1 MSFEQGQQN
10 YESMTPESVMTKHL
24 EGSEGKS
31 GSQNSGTE
39 SSIESL
45 QAKLSKMES
54 DLTSKFEGLTRRER
68 MLLQKE
74 QEIKSKLGQ
83 LGSLEELKSL
93 ASKDPAKVLERL
105 GMTYD
110 QLTDYYASQDP
121 EAEKENITKSLKEEI
136 DGLKSKLSE
145 QEKTQQTRELDRIR
159 QAKIDSIKSLA
170 TKEGS
175 EYGLIG
181 HFGVFED
188 VLQFMAEHYHE
199 TGDILSET
207 DAMAKVE
214 ERLAENL
221 RTLRDNPKVRMLFG
235 LEQEKSGHE
244 QGSQRFGMQ
253 NESAS
258 RDAPFSLQDSN
269 LRNNSPR
276 SESLEGLSDQQLLE
290 LALQKMP

>member
-10 YESMTPESVMTKHL
+10 YDSMTPESVMTQHL
-24 EGSEGKS
+24 ERRDDPS

-39 SSIESL
+39 SSVESL

-74 QEIKSKLGQ
+74 QELKSKLGQ
-83 LGSLEELKSL
+83 MGSLEELKSL

-105 GMTYD
+105 GMSYD

-121 EAEKENITKSLKEEI
+121 DAQKENITNSLKEEI
-136 DGLKSKLSE
+136 DSLKSKLSE
-145 QEKTQQTRELDRIR
+145 QEKTQQQREIDRIR
-159 QAKIDSIKSLA
+159 NAKIESIKNLA

-181 HFGVFED
+181 HFGLFDD
-188 VLQFMAEHYHE
+188 VLQFMAEHYQE
-199 TGDILSET
+199 TGDILSEA

-214 ERLAENL
+214 DRLAENL
-221 RTLRDNPKVRMLFG
+221 KTLKNNPKIRMIFG
-235 LEQEKSGHE
+235 LEQETTGQE
-244 QGSQRFGMQ
+244 RASQNNGMQ
-253 NESAS
+253 HESAS
-258 RDAPFSLQDSN
+258 RGAPFGLHDSN
-269 LRNNSPR
+269 LRNNSPKG
-276 SESLEGLSDQQLLE
+276 ESLEGLSEQQLLE
-290 LALQKMP
+290 LALQKLP